1 MSQEIVVPELG
12 EVSSEITLGAWLKE
26 PGERVEAGEVVAEL
40 ITEKVNTEIQT
51 PFGGVVEELLVDEG
65 DVVVVGQVIARLAV
79 E

>member
-12 EVSSEITLGAWLKE
+12 ALTSEITLGAWLKQ

-40 ITEKVNTEIQT
+40 ITEKVNTEIQAPT
-51 PFGGVVEELLVDEG
+51 SGTVEALLVNEG
-65 DVVVVGQVIARLAV
+65 DIVQVGQAIALIST